1 MLDLRNVILFVIFFC
16 GQSWAQSGA
25 ALALAKD
32 SSQSTPQPSQPV
44 PASEKK
50 SPSDQIP
57 TASGP
62 PDSAKLVAIKTEK
75 AIYPYEAR
83 EQKLQGEVV
92 VKILVSEEGDVESAE
107 VASGNPIL
115 GKSAV
120 NAVKKWKFKP
130 FIKNGKPVKVSMKV
144 PIDFAFSDKIMENGV
159 SADRSTTSPQFPS
172 ASSSTPTP
180 GPSTDSQGTPK
191 RIRVSSSV
199 SRGLLIRQVAP
210 VYPDA
215 ARRAHIEGVV
225 LLAATINKEGRVADL
240 QLISGPKELATA
252 AIGAVQQWR
261 YKPYLLSGDP
271 VEVDTQI
278 QINFQLR

>member
-1 MLDLRNVILFVIFFC
+1 MLNFRKVILFGIFFC
-16 GQSWAQSGA
+16 GQSWAQSGT
-25 ALALAKD
+25 ALPLAKD

-44 PASEKK
+44 PPSEKK
-50 SPSDQIP
+50 SPSDQTP

-62 PDSAKLVAIKTEK
+62 PDSTKLVAIKTEK

-107 VASGNPIL
+107 IASGNSIL

-159 SADRSTTSPQFPS
+159 SADRSTTSPQVS
-172 ASSSTPTP
+172 SGSSTPTP
-180 GPSTDSQGTPK
+180 DPLTDSQGTPK

-225 LLAATINKEGRVADL
+225 LLSATINKEGKIGDL
-240 QLISGPKELATA
+240 QLISGPKELAMA

-271 VEVDTQI
+271 VEVETQI
-278 QINFQLR
+278 QVNFQLR

>member
-1 MLDLRNVILFVIFFC
+1 MLDFRNVILFAIFFC
-16 GQSWAQSGA
+16 GQGWAQSGT
-25 ALALAKD
+25 ALLLAKG

-50 SPSDQIP
+50 SPSDQTP

-62 PDSAKLVAIKTEK
+62 PDSTTLVAIKTER
-75 AIYPYEAR
+75 ATYPYEAR

-92 VKILVSEEGDVESAE
+92 VKILVSEGGDVESAE
-107 VASGNPIL
+107 IASGNPIL

-144 PIDFAFSDKIMENGV
+144 PIDFAFSDKIMESGV
-159 SADRSTTSPQFPS
+159 SADRSTTSPQASS
-172 ASSSTPTP
+172 ASSTPTP
-180 GPSTDSQGTPK
+180 DPSTDSQGTPK

-215 ARRAHIEGVV
+215 ARRAHVEGVV

-240 QLISGPKELATA
+240 QLISGPKELAAA

-261 YKPYLLSGDP
+261 YNPYLLSGDP
-271 VEVDTQI
+271 VEVETQI
-278 QINFQLR
+278 QVNFQLR